1 MFCRSSKIVHST
13 SGVSLHTPLLV
24 PSFSSKAF
32 GFTRGGQPEILHV
45 LDASREFITRTCLIS
60 AYDVYYK
67 YLPAPEDLPITVDLM
82 FVDSGGYEVSQDR
95 DLSAVDKPVHRPEEW
110 DARKLTTILDRW
122 PEGLPAVF
130 VSYDHP
136 NEKRPVANQ
145 IQTAKEFLSRYPR
158 HLHSFLLKPQTQDE
172 LSLEPALQV
181 LTDRIGELEGFDLL
195 GLTEKELGNS
205 ILERMIRIAEVRR
218 NLNAAGLSLPIHVF
232 GALDPLSVCLYY
244 IAGAEVFDGLTWF
257 RYAYNSGQCVYA
269 HNNAALVY
277 EIDITDDE
285 VRVRTIKENIRYL
298 ARLER
303 SLRAIAE
310 SGNWEELT
318 DNREFIQ
325 RAADQLR
332 SHLGRTQ

>member
-1 MFCRSSKIVHST
+1 CRSSKLVHSA

-45 LDASREFITRTCLIS
+45 LDASQEFITRTCLIS

-136 NEKRPVANQ
+136 NDKRPVANQ
-145 IQTAKEFLSRYPR
+145 IHSAKEFLSRYP
-158 HLHSFLLKPQTQDE
+158 T
-172 LSLEPALQV
+172 
-181 LTDRIGELEGFDLL
+181 
-195 GLTEKELGNS
+195 
-205 ILERMIRIAEVRR
+205 
-218 NLNAAGLSLPIHVF
+218 
-232 GALDPLSVCLYY
+232 
-244 IAGAEVFDGLTWF
+244 
-257 RYAYNSGQCVYA
+257 
-269 HNNAALVY
+269 
-277 EIDITDDE
+277 
-285 VRVRTIKENIRYL
+285 
-298 ARLER
+298 
-303 SLRAIAE
+303 
-310 SGNWEELT
+310 
-318 DNREFIQ
+318 
-325 RAADQLR
+325 
-332 SHLGRTQ
+332 